1 MYFVQ
6 AVYEPI
12 ASGPDDDDHEH
23 NFSYIKCIDHGKQV
37 MRPFVR
43 YSCCARK

>member
-1 MYFVQ
+1 MLQ

-12 ASGPDDDDHEH
+12 ASGPDDEDHEH

-37 MRPFVR
+37 IEGVLLLCSNGLRQ
-43 YSCCARK
+43 K